1 MWRGETAM
9 KILVIFGLLTVG
21 AMAQDVKHAP
31 TAAQCQADIA
41 VWKAE
46 SKVDIEALAVNA
58 LVGRAN
64 ELSDCS
70 KVLVGD
76 GSEWAL
82 TLRAAYDQHIEKRY
96 VNFLIRHGFGQQM
109 VDEDAKGAR

>member
-1 MWRGETAM
+1 VKKLLVMLAM
-9 KILVIFGLLTVG
+9 FSMSAV
-21 AMAQDVKHAP
+21 AQDIQHAP

-46 SKVDIEALAVNA
+46 SKVDIEALAVNT

-76 GSEWAL
+76 GSELAR
-82 TLRAAYDQHIEKRY
+82 TLRAVYDQHIENRY
-96 VNFLIRHGFGQQM
+96 AHFVMRHGLGQQM

>member
-1 MWRGETAM
+1 M
-9 KILVIFGLLTVG
+9 KKTLVIVALLTMG
-21 AMAQDVKHAP
+21 AMAQDIKHAP

-46 SKVDIEALAVNA
+46 SKVDIEALALNT
-58 LVGRAN
+58 LLGRAN

-70 KVLVGD
+70 KVLVSD
-76 GSEWAL
+76 GSDWAQ
-82 TLRAAYDQHIEKRY
+82 TMRAVYDQHIEKRY
-96 VNFLIRHGFGQQM
+96 VHFLMRHGLGQQM

>member
-1 MWRGETAM
+1 MR
-9 KILVIFGLLTVG
+9 KLLVILAILSMSAV
-21 AMAQDVKHAP
+21 AQDIQHAP

-41 VWKAE
+41 VWKTQDKAY
-46 SKVDIEALAVNA
+46 IEALPVNT
-58 LVGRAN
+58 LVNRAN

-76 GSEWAL
+76 GSEWAW
-82 TLRAAYDQHIEKRY
+82 TLRAAYDQHIENRY
-96 VNFLIRHGFGQQM
+96 VHFLIRHGLGQQM